1 MNHVYA
7 YSLKPEPF
15 RAFLD
20 GYKRVEMRLFDE
32 KRRLLKPGDFLRFE
46 NEDNPEEHFLF
57 EVTAL
62 VRFPSFQELYAAY
75 RPEEIGYHPETAPSY
90 RDMERYYPE
99 EKIRQYG
106 ALAIEGTMVE
116 EEGGSPLLF
125 TERLVLRPFQKGDS
139 PAMYAGWCND
149 EEVARWCTW
158 NRHQSSEETEKYLHY
173 KLGKYPSSHDWAIT
187 LDGALIGSID
197 EVNSDPLSFELGYLL
212 GEKWWG
218 LGYMSEAFHAVLRWY
233 FTHTDKTIC
242 YMSALMTNA
251 RSRHVIEKQGFT
263 LIEENHR
270 LPVAAKGSVE
280 LLAVYALQKADF
292 RE

>member
-125 TERLVLRPFQKGDS
+125 TERLVLRPFQKGDA

-149 EEVARWCTW
+149 EEVA
-158 NRHQSSEETEKYLHY
+158 
-173 KLGKYPSSHDWAIT
+173 
-187 LDGALIGSID
+187 DGARGIVTKVQKKPKSICTTSWGNIPRATIGRLPWMERS
-197 EVNSDPLSFELGYLL
+197 S
-212 GEKWWG
+212 
-218 LGYMSEAFHAVLRWY
+218 
-233 FTHTDKTIC
+233 
-242 YMSALMTNA
+242 A
-251 RSRHVIEKQGFT
+251 RSMRSIATLSPLNSVTFWARNGGVWVI
-263 LIEENHR
+263 
-270 LPVAAKGSVE
+270 
-280 LLAVYALQKADF
+280 
-292 RE
+292 